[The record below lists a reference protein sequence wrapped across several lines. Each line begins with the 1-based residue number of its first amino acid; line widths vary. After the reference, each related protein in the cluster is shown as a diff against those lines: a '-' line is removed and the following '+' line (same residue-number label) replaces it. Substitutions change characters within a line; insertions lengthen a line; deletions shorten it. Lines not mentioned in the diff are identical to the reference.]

1 MIKENINIRK
11 AINIILFVLIYAFRS
26 FTDAIYVSKGINSN
40 FLINVKY
47 ILIAIAIVYCILQF
61 KKEEKKFKKEFY
73 SILKTVLI
81 LFIISI
87 VAVILN
93 GEFYSSI
100 LENCFKMILPIIY
113 VFCFINVM
121 DMESIYKC
129 MCGTLIF
136 SIIGYIIEIGV
147 NNFSIANL
155 SLIDFSKSSSPFES
169 SFASGASIAF
179 CAFFCYYR
187 KNKFFMILSFL
198 FAFFTFKRLSV
209 IYAIF
214 LLIFPYIA
222 NPNKEIK
229 NKTKIMCIILFII
242 GTLVYM
248 NLLMPENSN
257 LFYKI
262 FGESQDSY
270 TMGRSGFLRT
280 LIYGNYHWSGLGTT
294 TDFLGKGLEMDLI
307 RIYLETTIVGLIVF
321 VVGYWNCS
329 GNNRYTFIYMLFQ
342 FLNLLTSHSLSNSFN
357 WILAFLTIAC
367 ITYQKKEKFKL
378 KPKLKIK

>member
-1 MIKENINIRK
+1 MIEKNIDIK
-11 AINIILFVLIYAFRS
+11 KTINIILFVLIYAFRS

-47 ILIAIAIVYCILQF
+47 ILITIAIIYCVFQF
-61 KKEEKKFKKEFY
+61 KKGKKIFKKEFY
-73 SILKTVLI
+73 SVFITILI
-81 LFIISI
+81 LFTISM
-87 VAVILN
+87 VSVLLN
-93 GEFYSSI
+93 GKFYSSI

-121 DMESIYKC
+121 DEKSVYKC
-129 MCGTLIF
+129 MCGALIF

-147 NNFSIANL
+147 SNFSLANL
-155 SLIDFSKSSSPFES
+155 SLIDFSTSSSPFES

-187 KNKFFMILSFL
+187 KNKFFLILSFL

-214 LLIFPYIA
+214 LILFPYIM
-222 NPNKEIK
+222 NPNKEFK
-229 NKTKIMCIILFII
+229 TRTKIICIILFVV
-242 GTLVYM
+242 GTLIYM
-248 NLLMPENSN
+248 NLLMPENSH

-262 FGESQDSY
+262 FGETQDSY

-280 LIYGNYHWSGLGTT
+280 LIYRDYHWSGLGTT

-307 RIYLETTIVGLIVF
+307 RIYLETTIIGLVVF
-321 VVGYWNCS
+321 VAGYWNCS
-329 GNNRYTFIYMLFQ
+329 GNNRYTYFLMLFQ

-357 WILAFLTIAC
+357 WILTLLTIAS
-367 ITYQKKEKFKL
+367 ITYLNKNSLEL
-378 KPKLKIK
+378 KRSKS